1 MRRLLALALFASA
14 IGAPAAA
21 APPIGSTDDF
31 ATVAVSPTAPAAR
44 PAVLTLRLHYEML
57 CAQPGRG
64 PVTVSFPLALR
75 IPATISPAAVLVDG
89 AAPPSVHAAGH
100 VVTIGLA
107 PIPKVIC
114 QSFVPGT
121 LRIVFTRSARLGN
134 PMRSGAYVVHAHVG
148 THAFAPTLRIR
159 R

>member
-14 IGAPAAA
+14 IAAPAAA

-31 ATVAVSPTAPAAR
+31 ATVAVSPTVPAAR

-64 PVTVSFPLALR
+64 PVIVSFPRALR
-75 IPATISPAAVLVDG
+75 VPSAIPTETVLVDG
-89 AAPPSVHAAGH
+89 KAAYSVQVVGH
-100 VVTIGLA
+100 VVVIGLA
-107 PIPKVIC
+107 PIPAVIC

-121 LRIVFTRSARLGN
+121 LKIVFRRSARLGN
-134 PMRSGAYVVHAHVG
+134 PMRSGAYVVHARVG
-148 THAFAPTLRIR
+148 THAFAATLRIR